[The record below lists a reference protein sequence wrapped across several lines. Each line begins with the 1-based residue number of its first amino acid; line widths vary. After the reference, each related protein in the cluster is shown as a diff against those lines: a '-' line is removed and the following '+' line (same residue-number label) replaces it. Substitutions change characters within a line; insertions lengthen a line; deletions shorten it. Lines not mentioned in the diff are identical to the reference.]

1 MTNRRRLLLLASLVA
16 TAAGLASGPAHAAGP
31 AMTLGAAED
40 AVRAPDLPTA
50 VAKMAQL
57 RVAGFTAVRVT
68 TNWEP
73 GLVAPTA
80 DELRELENV
89 ETAADLNGVEVYVSV
104 YNAGQKTTPLD
115 ATAQSEFAQYAASVA
130 RLLPSFDQ
138 IIVGN
143 EPNLNRF
150 WLPQFA
156 PDGSNASA
164 PAYLSLLAQTYDA
177 LKAVDPTI
185 TVWGGALAPR
195 GSDRPEG
202 IRPTSSPTA
211 FIEAMGT
218 AYRASG
224 RTLPV
229 MDGLAFHPY
238 PDNSSQSPDFP
249 HPRSTSIGLADY
261 AKLVALLGQ
270 AFDGTAQPGSALP
283 ILYDE
288 FGIESAVPQGKRSL
302 YAGNEPTTTK
312 PVDERRQAAAY
323 DLGLRLAFCQPTVE
337 GILFFHSQDETALP
351 SWQSGVYYADGTPKS
366 SFWAVRD
373 SLGRTRGGS
382 IAHCD
387 GMALEV
393 SPLGVRFPGPRAFQ
407 RGTHSVRFRCSLDCA
422 WTLEAL
428 RATTGAIA
436 ARVNGYGR
444 ADVPLVASF
453 GTKKLGATP
462 VRLRLTLVHPVNP
475 GTPES
480 ITSSILRP
488 A

>member
-1 MTNRRRLLLLASLVA
+1 MSLRRLPLVVLLALAFGVF
-16 TAAGLASGPAHAAGP
+16 AGRADAAGP
-31 AMTLGAAED
+31 AMTLGVAED

-50 VAKMAQL
+50 EAKMAQL
-57 RVAGFTAVRVT
+57 RLAGFTAVRVT

-73 GLVAPTA
+73 GLTAPTS
-80 DELRELENV
+80 DELRQLRNV

-104 YNAGQKTTPLD
+104 YNVGQRTTPLE
-115 ATAQSEFAQYAASVA
+115 ATAQAQFAQYAASVA

-138 IIVGN
+138 VIVGN

-195 GSDRPEG
+195 GSDRPDG

-211 FIEAMGT
+211 FIQAMGT

-224 RTLPV
+224 RTSPV

-261 AKLVALLGQ
+261 GKLVALLGQ
-270 AFDGTAQPGSALP
+270 AFDGTAQPGSSLP

-302 YAGNEPTTTK
+302 YTGTEPATTK
-312 PVDERRQAAAY
+312 PVDERQQAASY

-337 GILFFHSQDETALP
+337 GILLFHSHDETAFA

-373 SLGRTRGGS
+373 SLARARGGS
-382 IAHCD
+382 IARCD

-393 SPLGVRFPGPRAFQ
+393 SPLGVRFPAPRAFQ
-407 RGTHSVRFRCSLDCA
+407 RGAHSVRFRCSLDCA
-422 WTLEAL
+422 WTLQAL
-428 RATTGAIA
+428 RSTTGAIA

-444 ADVPLVASF
+444 ADTTLVASF
-453 GTKKLGATP
+453 GKTKLGKTP

-480 ITSSILRP
+480 VTSGILRP

>member
-1 MTNRRRLLLLASLVA
+1 MSLRRLPLVVLLAI
-16 TAAGLASGPAHAAGP
+16 AAGVLAGRAGAAGP
-31 AMTLGAAED
+31 AMTLGVAED
-40 AVRAPDLPTA
+40 AVRAPDPMTA
-50 VAKMAQL
+50 KAKMAQL
-57 RVAGFTAVRVT
+57 RLAGFTAVRVT

-80 DELRELENV
+80 DELRELRNV

-104 YNAGQKTTPLD
+104 YNPGQRTTPLD
-115 ATAQSEFAQYAASVA
+115 ATAQSQFAQYTASVA

-164 PAYLSLLAQTYDA
+164 PAYLSLLARTYDA

-185 TVWGGALAPR
+185 TVWGGARAPR
-195 GSDRPEG
+195 GSDRPDG

-211 FIEAMGT
+211 FIQAMGT

-261 AKLVALLGQ
+261 GKLVGLLGQ
-270 AFDGTAQPGSALP
+270 AFDGTAQPGSSLP

-288 FGIESAVPQGKRSL
+288 FGIESTVPQGKRSL
-302 YAGNEPTTTK
+302 YSGNEPTTTR
-312 PVDERRQAAAY
+312 PVDERTQAAAY
-323 DLGLRLAFCQPTVE
+323 DLGLRLAFCQPTVD
-337 GILFFHSQDETALP
+337 GILLFHSQDETALP

-373 SLGRTRGGS
+373 ALARARGGS

-387 GMALEV
+387 GMSLEV
-393 SPLGVRFPGPRAFQ
+393 APLGVRFPGPRAFQ

-428 RATTGAIA
+428 RTTTGAVA
-436 ARVNGYGR
+436 GRVRGYGR
-444 ADVPLVASF
+444 ANIPLVASL
-453 GTKKLGATP
+453 GKTKLGTTT
-462 VRLRLTLVHPVNP
+462 VRLRLTLVHAVNP

-480 ITSSILRP
+480 VTSGVLPP

>member
-1 MTNRRRLLLLASLVA
+1 MTLRRLLLVALVA
-16 TAAGLASGPAHAAGP
+16 IASGALAGRADAAGP
-31 AMTLGAAED
+31 AMTLGVAED

-50 VAKMAQL
+50 EAKMAQL
-57 RVAGFTAVRVT
+57 RLAGFTAVRVT

-73 GLVAPTA
+73 GLTAPDA
-80 DELRELENV
+80 DELRELRNV

-104 YNAGQKTTPLD
+104 YNVGQRTTPLD
-115 ATAQSEFAQYAASVA
+115 TTAQSQFAQYAASIA

-177 LKAVDPTI
+177 LKAVDPTV

-195 GSDRPEG
+195 GSDRPDG

-211 FIEAMGT
+211 FIQAMGS

-224 RTLPV
+224 RTRPV

-261 AKLVALLGQ
+261 GKLVALLGQ
-270 AFDGTAQPGSALP
+270 AFDGTAQPGSSLP

-288 FGIESAVPQGKRSL
+288 FGIESAIPPGKRSL
-302 YAGNEPTTTK
+302 YTGTEPSTTK
-312 PVDERRQAAAY
+312 PVDERQQAAAY

-337 GILFFHSQDETALP
+337 GILLFHSQDETALP

-366 SFWAVRD
+366 SFWPVRD
-373 SLGRTRGGS
+373 SLARTRGGS
-382 IAHCD
+382 IARCD
-387 GMALEV
+387 GMSLEV
-393 SPLGVRFPGPRAFQ
+393 SPLGVRFPAPRAFQ
-407 RGTHSVRFRCSLDCA
+407 RGVHSVRFRCSLDCA

-428 RATTGAIA
+428 RSTTGALA

-444 ADVPLVASF
+444 ADTTLVASF
-453 GTKKLGATP
+453 GKTKLGKTP

-475 GTPES
+475 GAPES
-480 ITSSILRP
+480 VTSGLLRP

>member
-1 MTNRRRLLLLASLVA
+1 MTRRLLPIVCLLAI
-16 TAAGLASGPAHAAGP
+16 AAGAATGRTEAAGP
-31 AMTLGAAED
+31 AMTLGVAED
-40 AVRAPDLPTA
+40 AVRAPDLQTA
-50 VAKMAQL
+50 EAKMAQL
-57 RVAGFTAVRVT
+57 RLAGLTAVRVT
-68 TNWEP
+68 TNWAP
-73 GLVAPTA
+73 GLTAPTD
-80 DELRELENV
+80 DELRVLRNV
-89 ETAADLNGVEVYVSV
+89 ETAADRNGVEVYVSV
-104 YNAGQKTTPLD
+104 YNVGQRTTPLD
-115 ATAQSEFAQYAASVA
+115 PTAQSEFAQYAASVA

-156 PDGSNASA
+156 PDGTNASA

-211 FIEAMGT
+211 FLQAMGT

-261 AKLVALLGQ
+261 GKLVALLGQ
-270 AFDGTAQPGSALP
+270 AFDGTAQPGSSLP

-288 FGIESAVPQGKRSL
+288 FGIESAVPKGKRSL
-302 YAGNEPTTTK
+302 YAGNEPATTK
-312 PVDERRQAAAY
+312 PVDERQQAAAY

-337 GILFFHSQDETALP
+337 GILLFHSQDETALP

-373 SLGRTRGGS
+373 SLSRTRGGS
-382 IAHCD
+382 IARCD
-387 GMALEV
+387 GMALAV

-407 RGTHSVRFRCSLDCA
+407 RGAHTVRFRCSLDCA

-428 RATTGAIA
+428 RATTGALV

-444 ADVPLVASF
+444 GDTPLVASF
-453 GTKKLGATP
+453 GKRKLGAAP

-475 GTPES
+475 DAPQS
-480 ITSSILRP
+480 VTSGILRP

>member
-1 MTNRRRLLLLASLVA
+1 MTLRRLLLVALLAI
-16 TAAGLASGPAHAAGP
+16 ASGVSAAHAAAAGP
-31 AMTLGAAED
+31 AMTLGVAED

-50 VAKMAQL
+50 EAKMAHL
-57 RVAGFTAVRVT
+57 RLAGFTAVRVT

-73 GLVAPTA
+73 GLTAPDA
-80 DELRELENV
+80 DELRELRNV

-104 YNAGQKTTPLD
+104 YNVGQRTTPLD
-115 ATAQSEFAQYAASVA
+115 TTAQSQFAQYAASVA

-177 LKAVDPTI
+177 LKAVDPTV

-195 GSDRPEG
+195 GSDRPDG

-211 FIEAMGT
+211 FIQAMGS

-224 RTLPV
+224 RTRPV

-261 AKLVALLGQ
+261 GKLVALLGQ
-270 AFDGTAQPGSALP
+270 AFDGTAQPGSSLP

-288 FGIESAVPQGKRSL
+288 FGIESAIPPGKRSL
-302 YAGNEPTTTK
+302 YTGTEPSTTK
-312 PVDERRQAAAY
+312 PVDERQQAAAY

-337 GILFFHSQDETALP
+337 GILLFHSQDETALP

-366 SFWAVRD
+366 SFWPVRD
-373 SLGRTRGGS
+373 SLARTRGGS
-382 IAHCD
+382 IARCD
-387 GMALEV
+387 GMSLEV
-393 SPLGVRFPGPRAFQ
+393 SPLGVRFPAPRAFQ
-407 RGTHSVRFRCSLDCA
+407 RGVHSVRFRCSLDCA

-428 RATTGAIA
+428 RSTTGALA

-444 ADVPLVASF
+444 ADTTLVASF
-453 GTKKLGATP
+453 GKTKLGKTP

-475 GTPES
+475 GAPES
-480 ITSSILRP
+480 VTSGLLRP

>member
-1 MTNRRRLLLLASLVA
+1 MTRRLLLSVCLLATV
-16 TAAGLASGPAHAAGP
+16 AGLASGHARAAGP
-31 AMTLGAAED
+31 AMTLGVAED

-50 VAKMAQL
+50 EAKMAWL
-57 RVAGFTAVRVT
+57 RLAGFTAVRVT

-80 DELRELENV
+80 DELRELRNV
-89 ETAADLNGVEVYVSV
+89 ATAADLNGVEVYVSV
-104 YNAGQKTTPLD
+104 YNPGQKTTPLD
-115 ATAQSEFAQYAASVA
+115 ATAQAQFAQYAAAVA
-130 RLLPSFDQ
+130 RLVPSFDQ

-211 FIEAMGT
+211 FIQAMGA

-229 MDGLAFHPY
+229 MDGIAFHPY

-261 AKLVALLGQ
+261 GKLVALLGQ
-270 AFDGTAQPGSALP
+270 AFDGTAQPGSSLP

-302 YAGNEPTTTK
+302 YSGNEPATTK
-312 PVDERRQAAAY
+312 PVDERQQAAAY

-337 GILFFHSQDETALP
+337 GILLFHSQDETALL

-373 SLGRTRGGS
+373 SLARTRGGS
-382 IAHCD
+382 IARCD

-393 SPLGVRFPGPRAFQ
+393 SPLGVRFPSPRAFQ

-428 RATTGAIA
+428 RATSGAIA

-444 ADVPLVASF
+444 ADLPLVASF
-453 GTKKLGATP
+453 GTKKLGATS

-480 ITSSILRP
+480 VTSGILRP

>member
-1 MTNRRRLLLLASLVA
+1 MSLRRLPLLVLLAI
-16 TAAGLASGPAHAAGP
+16 ASGVLTGPARAAGP

-50 VAKMAQL
+50 EAKMAQL
-57 RVAGFTAVRVT
+57 RLAGFSAVRVT

-73 GLVAPTA
+73 GLTAPTA
-80 DELRELENV
+80 DELRELRNV
-89 ETAADLNGVEVYVSV
+89 ETAADLNAVEVYVSV
-104 YNAGQKTTPLD
+104 YNVGQRTTPLD
-115 ATAQSEFAQYAASVA
+115 ATAQSQFAQYAASVA

-195 GSDRPEG
+195 GSDRPDG

-211 FIEAMGT
+211 FIQAMGT

-224 RTLPV
+224 RSLPV
-229 MDGLAFHPY
+229 MDGLAIHPY

-261 AKLVALLGQ
+261 AKLVGLLGQ
-270 AFDGTAQPGSALP
+270 AFDGTAQPGSSLP

-288 FGIESAVPQGKRSL
+288 FGIESAIPEGKRSL
-302 YAGNEPTTTK
+302 YSGTEPATTK
-312 PVDERRQAAAY
+312 PVDERQQAAAY

-337 GILFFHSQDETALP
+337 GMLLFHSQDEKALL

-373 SLGRTRGGS
+373 LLARTRGGS
-382 IAHCD
+382 IARCD

-393 SPLGVRFPGPRAFQ
+393 MPLGVRFPAPRAFL

-422 WTLEAL
+422 WTLEAV
-428 RATTGAIA
+428 RTTTGAVA
-436 ARVNGYGR
+436 ARVHGYGR
-444 ADVPLVASF
+444 GDTPLVASL

-462 VRLRLTLVHPVNP
+462 LRLRLTLVHPVNP

-480 ITSSILRP
+480 VTSGVLR
-488 A
+488 AT

>member
-1 MTNRRRLLLLASLVA
+1 MTLRLLTVASIAAA
-16 TAAGLASGPAHAAGP
+16 TAALLAGPARSAGP
-31 AMTLGAAED
+31 AMTLGVAED

-50 VAKMAQL
+50 QAKMAQL
-57 RVAGFTAVRVT
+57 RLAGFTAVRIT
-68 TNWEP
+68 TNWAP

-80 DELRELENV
+80 DELRELRNV
-89 ETAADLNGVEVYVSV
+89 ATAADLNGVEVYVSV
-104 YNAGQKTTPLD
+104 YNVGQRTTPLD
-115 ATAQSEFAQYAASVA
+115 PTAQSEFAQYTASVA
-130 RLLPSFDQ
+130 RLVPSFDQ

-177 LKAVDPTI
+177 VKAVDPTV

-195 GSDRPEG
+195 GSDRAGG

-211 FIEAMGT
+211 FIQAMGT

-229 MDGLAFHPY
+229 MDGLAIHPY

-261 AKLVALLGQ
+261 GKLVGLLAQ
-270 AFDGTAQPGSALP
+270 AFDGTAQPGSSLP

-288 FGIESAVPQGKRSL
+288 FGIESAVPKGKRSL
-302 YAGNEPTTTK
+302 YSGNEPATTK
-312 PVDERRQAAAY
+312 PVDERKQAAAY
-323 DLGLRLAFCQPTVE
+323 DLGLGLAFCQPTVE
-337 GILFFHSQDETALP
+337 GILLFHSQDETALL

-373 SLGRTRGGS
+373 ALARTRGGS
-382 IAHCD
+382 ISKCE

-393 SPLGVRFPGPRAFQ
+393 SPLGVRFPSPRAFQ

-422 WTLEAL
+422 WTLEAV
-428 RATTGAIA
+428 RATTGGVA

-444 ADVPLVASF
+444 ADTPLVASF
-453 GTKKLGATP
+453 GKAKLGTTP

-480 ITSSILRP
+480 VTSGILRP

>member
-1 MTNRRRLLLLASLVA
+1 MTLRRLLLVALLAI
-16 TAAGLASGPAHAAGP
+16 ASGALAGRADAAGP
-31 AMTLGAAED
+31 AMTLGLAED

-50 VAKMAQL
+50 EAKMAQL
-57 RVAGFTAVRVT
+57 RLAGFTAVRVT

-73 GLVAPTA
+73 GLTAPDA
-80 DELRELENV
+80 DELRELRNV

-104 YNAGQKTTPLD
+104 YNVGQRTTPLD
-115 ATAQSEFAQYAASVA
+115 TTAQSQFAQYAASVA

-177 LKAVDPTI
+177 LKAVDPTV

-195 GSDRPEG
+195 GSDRPDG

-211 FIEAMGT
+211 FIQAMGS

-224 RTLPV
+224 RTRPV

-261 AKLVALLGQ
+261 GKLVALLGQ
-270 AFDGTAQPGSALP
+270 AFDGTAQPGSSLP

-288 FGIESAVPQGKRSL
+288 FGIESAIPPGKRSL
-302 YAGNEPTTTK
+302 YTGTEPSTTK
-312 PVDERRQAAAY
+312 PVDERQQAAAY

-337 GILFFHSQDETALP
+337 GILLFHSQDETALP

-366 SFWAVRD
+366 SFWPVRD
-373 SLGRTRGGS
+373 SLARTRGGS
-382 IAHCD
+382 IARCD
-387 GMALEV
+387 GMSLEV
-393 SPLGVRFPGPRAFQ
+393 SPLGVRFPAPRAFQ
-407 RGTHSVRFRCSLDCA
+407 RGVHSVRFRCSLDCA

-428 RATTGAIA
+428 RSTTGALA

-444 ADVPLVASF
+444 ADTTLVASF
-453 GTKKLGATP
+453 GKTKLGKTP

-475 GTPES
+475 GAPES
-480 ITSSILRP
+480 VTSGLLRP

>member
-1 MTNRRRLLLLASLVA
+1 MILRLLTVASVAAATASLLA
-16 TAAGLASGPAHAAGP
+16 GPARSAGP

-50 VAKMAQL
+50 EAKMAQL
-57 RVAGFTAVRVT
+57 RLAGFTAVRIT

-80 DELRELENV
+80 DELRELRNV

-104 YNAGQKTTPLD
+104 YNVGQRTTPLD
-115 ATAQSEFAQYAASVA
+115 PTAQSQFAQYTAAVA

-177 LKAVDPTI
+177 VKAVDPTA

-195 GSDRPEG
+195 GSDRPGG

-211 FIEAMGT
+211 FIQSMGT

-224 RTLPV
+224 RALPV
-229 MDGLAFHPY
+229 MDGLAIHPY

-261 AKLVALLGQ
+261 GKLVGLLAR
-270 AFDGTAQPGSALP
+270 AFDGTAQPGSSLP

-288 FGIESAVPQGKRSL
+288 FGIESAVPQGKRKL
-302 YAGNEPTTTK
+302 YSGTEPTTTK
-312 PVDERRQAAAY
+312 PVDERTQAAAY

-337 GILFFHSQDETALP
+337 GLLLFHSQDETALL

-373 SLGRTRGGS
+373 ALARTRGGS
-382 IAHCD
+382 ISKCE
-387 GMALEV
+387 GMTLEV
-393 SPLGVRFPGPRAFQ
+393 SPLGVRFPSPRAFQ

-422 WTLEAL
+422 WTLEAV
-428 RATTGAIA
+428 RATTGAVA

-444 ADVPLVASF
+444 ADTPLVASF
-453 GTKKLGATP
+453 GKKKLGATP

-480 ITSSILRP
+480 VTSGILRP

>member
-1 MTNRRRLLLLASLVA
+1 MTLRRLLLVALLAI
-16 TAAGLASGPAHAAGP
+16 ASGAFAGRADAAGP
-31 AMTLGAAED
+31 AMTLGVAED

-50 VAKMAQL
+50 EAKMAQL
-57 RVAGFTAVRVT
+57 RLAGFTAVRVT

-73 GLVAPTA
+73 GLTAPDA
-80 DELRELENV
+80 DELRELRNV

-104 YNAGQKTTPLD
+104 YNVGQRTTPLD
-115 ATAQSEFAQYAASVA
+115 TTAQSQFAQYAASVA

-177 LKAVDPTI
+177 LKAVDPTV

-195 GSDRPEG
+195 GSDRPDG

-211 FIEAMGT
+211 FIQAMGS
-218 AYRASG
+218 ADRASG
-224 RTLPV
+224 RTRPV

-261 AKLVALLGQ
+261 GKLVALLGQ
-270 AFDGTAQPGSALP
+270 AFDGTAQPGSSLP

-288 FGIESAVPQGKRSL
+288 FGIESAIPPGKRSL
-302 YAGNEPTTTK
+302 YTGTEPSTTK
-312 PVDERRQAAAY
+312 PVDERQQAAAY
-323 DLGLRLAFCQPTVE
+323 DLGLRLSFCQPTVE
-337 GILFFHSQDETALP
+337 GILLFHSQDETALP

-366 SFWAVRD
+366 SFWPVRD
-373 SLGRTRGGS
+373 SLARTRGGS
-382 IAHCD
+382 IARCD
-387 GMALEV
+387 GMSLEV
-393 SPLGVRFPGPRAFQ
+393 SPLGVRFPAPRAFQ
-407 RGTHSVRFRCSLDCA
+407 RGVHSVRFRCSLDCA

-428 RATTGAIA
+428 RSTTGALA

-444 ADVPLVASF
+444 ADTTLVASF
-453 GTKKLGATP
+453 GKTKLGKTP

-475 GTPES
+475 GAPES
-480 ITSSILRP
+480 VTSGLLRP